1 MDKLIKNLLGAAA
14 LSLAVVA
21 APAAAFPYSNA
32 FFFGDSLSDSG
43 NNRIAFFGVTG
54 PNPTDPTFIPTFPYA
69 PGGTYS
75 NGPTWVTSFV
85 AGLGLP
91 PAAGAPSLG
100 GGNNYAYGG
109 ATTTSSGSPFPPAL
123 QSQLSG
129 YLGANTVD
137 PNALYVI
144 AGGGNDA
151 RAVGT
156 AIAGGADPL
165 TTTVAGATAYATT
178 TAQMVGA
185 LRAAGAQ
192 NIIVW
197 NVPNLGL
204 TPAAGSGVGPAAEAG
219 TFIAS
224 TFNTFL
230 AGALAGS
237 GATIFDTFG
246 RINAFVANPAAFGLT
261 NVTQACG
268 FAGNGCNPATA
279 LFWDGIHPTA
289 YAQTL
294 IAGQMLAVAVPEP
307 GSLLLLAVGVVA
319 LLGWRARRAG

>member
-1 MDKLIKNLLGAAA
+1 MRLTLPRLVSTIAGLCFSA
-14 LSLAVVA
+14 SCLAGGGL
-21 APAAAFPYSNA
+21 FSNA
-32 FFFGDSLSDSG
+32 YFFGDSLSDSG
-43 NNRIAFFGVTG
+43 NNRLAFFGVTG
-54 PNPTDPTFIPTFPYA
+54 PNPTGPTFIPTFPYA

-75 NGPTWVTSFV
+75 NGQVWVTPFV

-91 PAAGAPSLG
+91 AAAGNPSLG

-109 ATTTSSGSPFPPAL
+109 ATTSGSAAFPPSL
-123 QSQLSG
+123 QSQLNS
-129 YLGANTVD
+129 YLASNTVD

-156 AIAGGADPL
+156 AIAGGADPVS
-165 TTTVAGATAYATT
+165 TTIAGATTYATT
-178 TAQMVGA
+178 TASMVA
-185 LRAAGAQ
+185 SLRTAGAN

-219 TFIAS
+219 TAIAA
-224 TFNTFL
+224 TFNSFL

-237 GATIFDTFG
+237 GVTIFDTFT
-246 RINAFVANPAAFGLT
+246 RISQFVAAPAAFGFS
-261 NVTQACG
+261 NVTDACG
-268 FAGNGCNPATA
+268 FAGNNCDPATA

-289 YAQTL
+289 YAQSV
-294 IAGQMLAVAVPEP
+294 IASQMLAVAVPEP
-307 GSLLLLAVGVVA
+307 ASMLLLAFGVLA

>member
-1 MDKLIKNLLGAAA
+1 MRSILPKVLLTAAGLCFSA
-14 LSLAVVA
+14 ASLAGSPGV
-21 APAAAFPYSNA
+21 FSNA

-54 PNPTDPTFIPTFPYA
+54 PNPTGPTFIPTFPYA

-75 NGPTWVTSFV
+75 NGQVWVSPFV

-91 PAAGAPSLG
+91 ASTANPSRA
-100 GGNNYAYGG
+100 GGNNFAHGG
-109 ATTTSSGSPFPPAL
+109 ATTTGTDLFPPSL
-123 QSQLSG
+123 QTQLSA
-129 YLGANTVD
+129 YLGGNTVD

-151 RAVGT
+151 RAVAT
-156 AIAGGADPL
+156 AIAGGADPIS
-165 TTTVAGATAYATT
+165 TTINGATTYAATT
-178 TAQMVGA
+178 AGMVA
-185 LRAAGAQ
+185 SLQAAGAN

-204 TPAAGSGVGPAAEAG
+204 TPAAGSGVGPGAAAG
-219 TFIAS
+219 TSIAA
-224 TFNTFL
+224 TFNSFL
-230 AGALAGS
+230 EGALAGS
-237 GATIFDTFG
+237 GVTIFDTFS
-246 RINAFVANPAAFGLT
+246 RITQFVATPAAFGFS
-261 NVTQACG
+261 NVTEACG
-268 FAGNGCNPATA
+268 FTGNNCDPATA

-307 GSLLLLAVGVVA
+307 ASMLLLAFGVML